1 MPCMKAILP
10 LDSIHWYHLLHQTTN
25 VIFKPKK
32 KEMKLTAAQ
41 RDWDTLY
48 QLVVSFIRLPLA

>member
-1 MPCMKAILP
+1 MKAILP

-32 KEMKLTAAQ
+32 KKEMKLTAAQ
-41 RDWDTLY
+41 CDWDTLH